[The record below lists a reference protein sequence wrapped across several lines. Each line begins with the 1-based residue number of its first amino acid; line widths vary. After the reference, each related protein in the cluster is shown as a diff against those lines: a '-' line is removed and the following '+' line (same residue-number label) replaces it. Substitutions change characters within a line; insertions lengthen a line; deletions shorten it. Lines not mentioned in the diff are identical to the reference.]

1 MISDDA
7 FARTCPCEGERKAT
21 IRLELATSHATRENI
36 NIISRISWIV
46 RPIGTWSFQPALP
59 TLRRRKR
66 KNGRCSMQ
74 RQFSKV
80 SRSRGKN
87 TRWSEK
93 YCLHSRVKRRYLDP
107 VNFYSRWGWLASS
120 DEFVS
125 LLQLMEL
132 QRSNDGFFFPLWN
145 ITRGYFARESKWN
158 NCNRKI

>member
-36 NIISRISWIV
+36 IANFANRAANRNVEFPTSVANI
-46 RPIGTWSFQPALP
+46 TKE
-59 TLRRRKR
+59 KR
-66 KNGRCSMQ
+66 KSGRCSMQ

-107 VNFYSRWGWLASS
+107 VNFYPRWGWLASS
-120 DEFVS
+120 DEFVVS

-132 QRSNDGFFFPLWN
+132 QRSNDGFFFPLRN